1 VKGLLITLA
10 VLALGGAALYW
21 ATLSHAGFECEVC
34 IRYEGRER
42 CASATGPSESEA
54 EQAARMTACG
64 VLASGVTDAI
74 SCQAT
79 APFRRTCTGR

>member
-10 VLALGGAALYW
+10 VLIAGGGALYW
-21 ATLSHAGFECEVC
+21 TTLSHAGVECEVC

-42 CASATGPSESEA
+42 CASAAAPSEAEA
-54 EQAARMTACG
+54 EQAATMTACG
-64 VLASGVTDAI
+64 VLAGGVTGAI

-79 APFRRTCTGR
+79 VPFRRTCTIR